1 MPVLVIDP
9 EFPKDKLRQFC
20 DNDNYLRL
28 NVNKQNFVN
37 TDLVKHIYSDKEDSN
52 LSLEEEEF
60 LKPGLTEDNQ
70 PL

>member
-20 DNDNYLRL
+20 DSNNYSRL

-37 TDLVKHIYSDKEDSN
+37 IDSVKYIYSDKEDSD
-52 LSLEEEEF
+52 LSLKEEEF
-60 LKPGLTEDNQ
+60 LEPGLIEDN
-70 PL
+70 